1 MGNYV
6 ITCKLPRH
14 PLFPY
19 KGYAYNANELFG
31 LLHFLVKVEK
41 VAPESIDVKVR

>member
-1 MGNYV
+1 MGDYT

-19 KGYAYNANELFG
+19 KGYAFNMNELFG
-31 LLHFLVKVEK
+31 LLVFLTKVER
-41 VAPESIDVKVR
+41 VAPEDITITVR